1 MPRGNTQ
8 NLSRGRV
15 DQRPREGRVQ
25 RLCRRLLIA
34 QNGPI
39 TTRELV
45 EQAWP
50 GERKLW
56 HWVNAARVIERFAYR
71 AGPRSRPLTW
81 VAKPNVL
88 GTDITSASDE
98 TKSDT

>member
-1 MPRGNTQ
+1 MNSANALPLSKPPRGNTQ

-25 RLCRRLLIA
+25 RLARRLLIA
-34 QNGPI
+34 RDGPI

-45 EQAWP
+45 DQAWP

-56 HWVNAARVIERFAYR
+56 HWVNAVRVIERYARR
-71 AGPRSRPLTW
+71 AGPRSRPLQW
-81 VAKPNVL
+81 APRPGVL
-88 GTDITSASDE
+88 GD
-98 TKSDT
+98 